1 MTDPSFYYAIYKR
14 LQATASSHGAHIN
27 GDNDPP
33 DQIYGGFSLKYAD
46 ATYGI
51 FKQLAPAG
59 DVSGAT
65 RQSMKPLKDNDTTP
79 ANNPMWAILNA
90 SLVRRI
96 LPDKMHR
103 WAARQW
109 PVMPPPLQGETIAQ
123 TYPEWM
129 EFNPDGQA
137 CA

>member
-33 DQIYGGFSLKYAD
+33 DQTYGGFSLKYAD

-51 FKQLAPAG
+51 FKQLGPQASFWGYTPG
-59 DVSGAT
+59 
-65 RQSMKPLKDNDTTP
+65 MKPLKDKDTTP

-90 SLVRRI
+90 SL
-96 LPDKMHR
+96 LPNPPDKITSTARTGRSCRRRCRARPSPRPIPSGSSSIR
-103 WAARQW
+103 WAA
-109 PVMPPPLQGETIAQ
+109 
-123 TYPEWM
+123 
-129 EFNPDGQA
+129 